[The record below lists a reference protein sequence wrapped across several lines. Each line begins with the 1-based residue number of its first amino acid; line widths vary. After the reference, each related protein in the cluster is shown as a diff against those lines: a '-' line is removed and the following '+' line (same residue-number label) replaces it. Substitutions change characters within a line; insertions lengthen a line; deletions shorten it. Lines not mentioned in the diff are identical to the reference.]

1 MRPVNA
7 QNGERAVIFDFICAS
22 LAIPVL
28 QGGRYTT
35 RAKKLLPFPDMLAQ
49 QKEAL
54 KALFAKA
61 FQSLD
66 ITDAEV
72 VLERPKDPAH
82 GDIACTSA
90 LQLARRLK
98 KNPRAIGESV
108 AAALRAD
115 PDANGLIESVEVAGP
130 GFINIRFA
138 QNAKTE
144 IIRHVLREGDRF
156 GRSDAHKGESVLLE
170 YVSANP
176 TGPLHLGHA
185 RQGALGDVLANLLA
199 SQGWT
204 VSREFYYNDAGVQI
218 GNLAKSVQLR
228 CRELLGESIEL
239 PDNAYHGEYI
249 IAIAKDYLAKKT
261 VLAHSGE
268 AIESNGD
275 WNDIECIRRYAVAYL
290 RNEQDDDLNALGVHF
305 DNFFLE
311 SSLYAS
317 GALKKAVDAMI
328 ASGKTYEADN
338 ALWLRTTSFEDLG
351 NGLKDDK
358 DRVMRKADG
367 TYTYFVPDVAYHL
380 NKFGRGYTK
389 AVNIQGTDHHG
400 TIARVRAGL
409 QAAGA
414 VLGLDIPKCF
424 PEYIL
429 HKMLSVVMNGEP
441 VKMSKRSGNY
451 VTLRDLV
458 DWAGRDAA
466 LYFLVARKADAEF
479 VFDVNLARE
488 KSDENPVYYLQYAH
502 ARICSVFANA
512 EEKGFDV
519 PSQSA
524 LEAASLATL
533 SSEAAEK
540 LVSAIAEFPSTLALA
555 ARDHAP
561 HLLCYY
567 LKNLAA
573 AVHAFYNAE
582 RVLVDDNEKRV
593 DRLALLA
600 AARQVLR
607 NGLSLLGISAPEFMT
622 RKEEDETGAQ

>member
-1 MRPVNA
+1 
-7 QNGERAVIFDFICAS
+7 
-22 LAIPVL
+22 
-28 QGGRYTT
+28 
-35 RAKKLLPFPDMLAQ
+35 MLAQ

-54 KALFAKA
+54 KALIAKA

-66 ITDAEV
+66 IADAEI

-98 KNPRAIGESV
+98 KSPRAIGESV
-108 AAALRAD
+108 AAAVKAD
-115 PDANGLIESVEVAGP
+115 PASASLVESVEVAGP
-130 GFINIRFA
+130 GFINFRFA
-138 QNAKTE
+138 QTAKSE
-144 IIRHVLREGDRF
+144 IIRHVLREGERF
-156 GRSDAHKGESVLLE
+156 GRSEAHKGESVLLE

-185 RQGALGDVLANLLA
+185 RQGALGDVLANLLS
-199 SQGWT
+199 SQGWNVT
-204 VSREFYYNDAGVQI
+204 REFYYNDAGVQI
-218 GNLAKSVQLR
+218 GNLALSVQLR
-228 CRELLGESIEL
+228 CRELLGETIEL
-239 PDNAYHGEYI
+239 PENAYHGEYI
-249 IAIAKDYLAKKT
+249 IAIAKDFLDKKP
-261 VLAHSGE
+261 VHAHSGE
-268 AIESNGD
+268 IVESTGD
-275 WNDIECIRRYAVAYL
+275 WSDIECIRRYAVAYL

-311 SSLYAS
+311 SSLYSS
-317 GALKKAVDAMI
+317 GALKKAVDAII
-328 ASGKTYEADN
+328 ASGNTYEAEN

-380 NKFGRGYTK
+380 NKFSRGFTK

-409 QAAGA
+409 QAAAG
-414 VLGLDIPKCF
+414 VMGINIPKTF

-466 LYFLVARKADAEF
+466 RYFLVARKADAEF

-512 EEKGFDV
+512 LEKGFTQPTAEDLLTAKL
-519 PSQSA
+519 ST
-524 LEAASLATL
+524 LE
-533 SSEAAEK
+533 SEASQN
-540 LVSAIAEFPSTLALA
+540 LVAAIAEFPNTLALA

-567 LKNLAA
+567 LKDLAA

-582 RVLVDDNEKRV
+582 RVLVEDQEKRL
-593 DRLALLA
+593 DRFALLA

-607 NGLSLLGISAPEFMT
+607 NGLTLLGVSAPEFMT
-622 RKEEDETGAQ
+622 RKDENGLEAQ